1 MFNNKNCQQFQF
13 LFLFFRI
20 STIERN
26 KCAKYT
32 LCVLCI
38 TCIQELNGLDNKRFF
53 LTNWEF
59 DPQQFW
65 QNLNIYIFLFFRL
78 NLLQIYFLLNISHR
92 YGVFYFYFSFVQT
105 KNWDKKIIYK
115 VIFSLGLTLP
125 SYTHNIPN
133 LSPQMF
139 SKVFSQVG
147 ASKFS
152 FFFLKGLKSHHSI
165 KYSNFGYLF

>member
-1 MFNNKNCQQFQF
+1 MFNNKKM
-13 LFLFFRI
+13 
-20 STIERN
+20 STISISFFFISEFQQLRGISVQS
-26 KCAKYT
+26 T
-32 LCVLCI
+32 HCVLCI
-38 TCIQELNGLDNKRFF
+38 TCIQELNGLDNKLFF

-65 QNLNIYIFLFFRL
+65 QKLIIFFSLFPAKPFANLFSSEHQSQVWGFF
-78 NLLQIYFLLNISHR
+78 
-92 YGVFYFYFSFVQT
+92 FSFVQT
-105 KNWDKKIIYK
+105 KNWDNRIIYK

-133 LSPQMF
+133 LSPQ
-139 SKVFSQVG
+139 VFSQVG

-152 FFFLKGLKSHHSI
+152 FFFGFFKGMKSHHSI